1 MLVILLFLVL
11 VLSKW
16 IQHVVLLLHQDGLL
30 EVDQQVQ
37 VLFLQDF
44 LSGRE
49 RGADEPRYDSE
60 KDEIN
65 SREHNSIIFS
75 YTTKTFP
82 NCTAVSELHMEI
94 TPHQIFTLL
103 GPVFLLIGFHLEWM
117 WKDHVVNQSSKD
129 NFYIIDGNKK
139 FRICNAASNGKIR
152 MTPDTIY
159 ARYNTEIGKDN
170 QIPLWLFGFLY

>member
-1 MLVILLFLVL
+1 M
-11 VLSKW
+11 
-16 IQHVVLLLHQDGLL
+16 LLLHQDGLL

-117 WKDHVVNQSSKD
+117 WKDHVDLHAYRCVSSH
-129 NFYIIDGNKK
+129 
-139 FRICNAASNGKIR
+139 IR
-152 MTPDTIY
+152 RDLSVRTEFAEESRNDPGSFWRLQTGRPLLGWIY
-159 ARYNTEIGKDN
+159 ACRYVQRYWTD
-170 QIPLWLFGFLY
+170 FGTFE